1 MSKKTYSRLFNLILI
16 IGLLSVIALTVYTVI
31 AYQNASVLNCI
42 AEEIW

>member
-16 IGLLSVIALTVYTVI
+16 IGLLSVIALTAYTVI
-31 AYQNASVLNCI
+31 AYQNASVLNYI

>member
-1 MSKKTYSRLFNLILI
+1 MSKKSYSRLFNLILI

-31 AYQNASVLNCI
+31 AYQNASVLNYI